1 MNESILKALMQLF
14 AFLVD
19 VEQDGLTGNAR
30 EVVETYLEKEFGDE
44 QMNTF
49 LLQFDDMLQLFHQEA
64 RHLEE
69 HDGTFEFSQAL
80 RGIVNQIN
88 HEFEQYHKMW
98 LVLQLIEFLGDGEVV
113 TDKRLELIRALAAS
127 FRISEFEFN
136 NSLQFILGQEEKD
149 MPINEK
155 LLLIDSNA
163 NFSHPKM
170 KHHLSE
176 KLKGK
181 IYALHIDSTNTFLI
195 KYFGE
200 NNLFLN
206 GHNVKVGRAY
216 IFGVG
221 SVIRSPKTDPVYYS
235 KVANKFI
242 SGLAK
247 EKIRYT
253 ASNISFH
260 YKGTDNGIYPFS
272 LQAESGQLIGVM
284 GNSGVGKSIL
294 LNVLNGNQKL
304 HTGQICIN
312 GYDIHREREAVE
324 GLIGYV
330 PQDDLLIEEL
340 TVYQNLMFN
349 ARLCFASHSE
359 VELKEVVDR
368 SLVDFDLVE
377 AQELKVGNPLNKFI
391 SGGQRK
397 RLNIALELMR
407 EPAVLFVDEP
417 TSGLSS
423 NDSEKVML
431 LLKRQTIKG
440 KLVMV
445 NIHQPSSDVFKL
457 FDKLLIMDHGGRII
471 FQGNPMDAVVYFRT
485 AAHYLK
491 AEESECYAC
500 GNVNTEQI
508 LKIIE
513 ARVVNEYGRLTRKR
527 KRSAREWYDIYQKRV
542 EPTLKK
548 VDCGQQSLL
557 PQNAFKIPD
566 RAKQLIIFVKRN
578 VMAKLADRQYLAI
591 SMLEAPLLALVIGF
605 FTRYAAATS
614 GVTTRYMFGLN
625 DNIPAFLFMSV
636 IAALF
641 MGLSVSAEEIIKDR
655 RIREREKFLHL
666 SHFSYINSKVM
677 VMLAI
682 SAIQALLFVSVG
694 NALLGIRG
702 MFLSYWLIFFSTAF
716 TANMVGLN
724 ISAALTSVVAI
735 YVSIPLILV
744 PQLLFSGVVVPFQ
757 KLHRSVTSQLYVP
770 VIGDLMISRWSYE
783 ALMVHQFRSNRFER
797 NFFAFDQELSRC
809 SYYFNYLI
817 PALQLKVQ
825 EQTRQLSL
833 NAESDI
839 ASHNRL
845 LITNGIAEVKAQVAG
860 VDSLANKNVTP
871 FLAGNMVPDSLLHY
885 LADCR
890 IVFSTRFDSTMRQR
904 DRAYHQLEARMG
916 GNDRVVQLKQ
926 RYHNAALA
934 DVVLSNNDLTKIVED
949 NDRFVRRKEP
959 VFTIPDNRYGRAQLY
974 APVKRIGGWL
984 IPTFWFNAMVLWLF
998 SAVLYVMLLTNASR
1012 NIGRYFEVFKFRR
1025 LARRIS
1031 RYLPR

>member
-1 MNESILKALMQLF
+1 MNESILKVLMQLF

-19 VEQDGLTGNAR
+19 VEQNGSRRNAR
-30 EVVETYLEKEFGDE
+30 EVVQTYLEKEFGDE
-44 QMNTF
+44 QMNVF
-49 LLQFDDMLQLFHQEA
+49 LAQFDEMLKLFHQEA
-64 RHLEE
+64 KHLEE
-69 HDGTFEFSQAL
+69 REGTFVFSQAL
-80 RGIVNQIN
+80 NEIIDHIN
-88 HEFEQYHKMW
+88 HELEQYHKMW
-98 LVLQLIEFLGDGEVV
+98 LVLQLIEFLDDGEVV
-113 TDKRLELIRALAAS
+113 TEKRLELIRALAAS

-136 NSLQFILGQEEKD
+136 NAQQFILGQQEED

-181 IYALHIDSTNTFLI
+181 IYVLHIDSTNTFLI

-206 GHNVKVGRAY
+206 GHNIKVGRAY

-221 SVIRSPKTDPVYYS
+221 SVIRSPKTDPIYYS
-235 KVANKFI
+235 KVASKFI
-242 SGLAK
+242 IGLAK

-260 YKGTDNGIYPFS
+260 YRGTDNGIYPFS
-272 LQAESGQLIGVM
+272 IQAESGQLIGIM

-304 HTGQICIN
+304 HSGQICIN
-312 GYDIHREREAVE
+312 GFDIHQERREIE
-324 GLIGYV
+324 GLVGYV
-330 PQDDLLIEEL
+330 PQDDLLLEEL
-340 TVYQNLMFN
+340 TVNQNLLFN
-349 ARLCFASHSE
+349 ARLCFANHSE
-359 VELKEVVDR
+359 AELREVVDR
-368 SLVDFDLVE
+368 SLLDFDLVE

-431 LLKRQTIKG
+431 MLKRQTIKG

-491 AEESECYAC
+491 ADESECYAC

-542 EPTLKK
+542 EPKLKR
-548 VDCGQQSLL
+548 VECGQKSLL
-557 PQNAFKIPD
+557 PSNAFKIPN
-566 RAKQLIIFVKRN
+566 RAKQLVIFMKRN

-591 SMLEAPLLALVIGF
+591 SMLEAPILAFVIGF
-605 FTRYAAATS
+605 FTRYATSTS
-614 GVTTRYMFGLN
+614 GVATRYMFGLN
-625 DNIPAFLFMSV
+625 DNISAFLFMSV
-636 IAALF
+636 IAAIF

-666 SHFSYINSKVM
+666 SHFSYINSKVL

-694 NALLGIRG
+694 NALLDIRG
-702 MFLSYWLIFFSTAF
+702 MFFSYWLIFFSTAF

-724 ISAALTSVVAI
+724 ISAALSSVVAI
-735 YVSIPLILV
+735 YITIPLILV

-783 ALMVHQFRSNRFER
+783 ALMVQQFRSNRFER
-797 NFFAFDQELSRC
+797 NFVALDQELSCC

-825 EQTRQLSL
+825 EHARQLALVTSP
-833 NAESDI
+833 EI
-839 ASHNRL
+839 EYHNRQV
-845 LITNGIAEVKAQVAG
+845 ITNGILEVQLHLKG
-860 VDSLANKNVTP
+860 LDSLENVNVSP
-871 FLAGNMVPDSLLHY
+871 SLNGKLLPDSLLRY

-890 IVFSTRFDSTMRQR
+890 MVFSAKFDSTMRQR
-904 DRAYHQLEARMG
+904 DRAYHKLEARLG
-916 GNDRVVQLKQ
+916 GNDRVLLLKQ
-926 RYHNAALA
+926 QYHNDALA

-959 VFTIPDNRYGRAQLY
+959 VFTIPDNRYGRAQFY
-974 APVKRIGGWL
+974 APVKRIGGLL
-984 IPTFWFNAMVLWLF
+984 IPTYWFNTMVLWLF
-998 SAVLYVMLLTNASR
+998 GAVLYTMLLSNASR
-1012 NIGRYFEVFKFRR
+1012 NLARYFEVFKFRR